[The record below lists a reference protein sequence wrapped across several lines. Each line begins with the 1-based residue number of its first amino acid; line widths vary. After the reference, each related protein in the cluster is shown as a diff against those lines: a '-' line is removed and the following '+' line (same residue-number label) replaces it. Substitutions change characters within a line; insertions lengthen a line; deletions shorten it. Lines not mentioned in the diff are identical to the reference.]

1 MTGVHVQEGPVI
13 LIGYEYRLQLQAEA
27 DLFPEE
33 ASFVGQVRNA
43 VTATTMVAELSTA
56 AGSVLRVDGRTLEIV
71 LAPEVT
77 ASLTPG
83 GIVLDLVRT
92 DLTPDRHL
100 GFVLEIPVAL
110 PVTRLAFSAGQ

>member
-1 MTGVHVQEGPVI
+1 MTTSLQEGPVI

-27 DLFPEE
+27 DLFPEG
-33 ASFVGQVRNA
+33 ASFVGQVRSA
-43 VTATTMVAELSTA
+43 VTAATMVAELSTA

-71 LAPEVT
+71 LPPDVT
-77 ASLTPG
+77 ASLAPG

-92 DLTPDRHL
+92 DLEPDRHL

-110 PVTRLAFSAGQ
+110 PVTRFAVSGGL